1 MEGGEFAVDEEV
13 VVALFGEVDSGVE
26 DEMFEGEVGAEGE
39 TDFFVEEGREGF
51 DDVGIADMGVRDFG
65 EADAVHDE
73 EAGLI
78 LSAEAGVGGVG

>member
-1 MEGGEFAVDEEV
+1 
-13 VVALFGEVDSGVE
+13 
-26 DEMFEGEVGAEGE
+26 
-39 TDFFVEEGREGF
+39 
-51 DDVGIADMGVRDFG
+51 MGVRDFG